1 MSVKA
6 KAHMEL
12 EYHQASLAKIGE
24 FVACYKNP
32 SAAINVVIDNETSK
46 IMEKKINKSD
56 RILAEHREHYFN
68 LEQAGESINQE
79 NFIELARFRAE
90 TDQILAEHLA
100 SAPRNVKYTSKTNS
114 K

>member
-46 IMEKKINKSD
+46 IMEKKK
-56 RILAEHREHYFN
+56 
-68 LEQAGESINQE
+68 
-79 NFIELARFRAE
+79 
-90 TDQILAEHLA
+90 
-100 SAPRNVKYTSKTNS
+100 K
-114 K
+114 